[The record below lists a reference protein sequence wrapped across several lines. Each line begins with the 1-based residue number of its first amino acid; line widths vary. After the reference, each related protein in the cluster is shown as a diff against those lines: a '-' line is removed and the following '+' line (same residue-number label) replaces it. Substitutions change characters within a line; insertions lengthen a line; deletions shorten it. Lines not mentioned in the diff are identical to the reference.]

1 VEVTSSVAMVTG
13 HTAICSLEIPLS
25 WKVNDPRNGVA
36 LNYQIGAPHPP
47 AGGTSNLRLNLT
59 L

>member
-1 VEVTSSVAMVTG
+1 MTWSVAMVTG
-13 HTAICSLEIPLS
+13 HSATCSLEISLS
-25 WKVNDPRNGVA
+25 STVNDPRNGVA
-36 LNYQIGAPHPP
+36 LNYQIGAPYPP